1 MWVSVA
7 ETLTQRG
14 RRTRQKI
21 LATAAKM
28 IHDQGVKATSV
39 DAVLAG
45 SEAGKS
51 QFYHYFANKDDL
63 VREVLAYQFNQLV
76 REQGRLL
83 QRLDT
88 WDGIQAWFDFI
99 VEWQRRRRLLGGC
112 PIGSLAAEMA
122 ESDDELRKAL
132 AKAFDSWESFLMR
145 GLAAMQARGDLAAG
159 ADPVALAEATLAAIQ
174 GGILLAKT
182 KKKVQPLRNA
192 LDGAMAC
199 LRSYAAVP
207 SAARLSTRT
216 TRSSS
221 WRAIHRR
228 AGRA

>member
-1 MWVSVA
+1 MA
-7 ETLTQRG
+7 EALTDRG
-14 RRTRQKI
+14 KQTRQKI
-21 LATAAKM
+21 LATAAAM

-45 SEAGKS
+45 SGTGKS

-76 REQGRLL
+76 REQGALL

-88 WDGIQAWFDFI
+88 WDGIEAWFNFI

-122 ESDDELRKAL
+122 DCDDELRVAL
-132 AKAFDSWESFLMR
+132 VGAFDSWESFLKR
-145 GLAAMQARGDLAAG
+145 GLAAMQARGQLAPD
-159 ADPVALAEATLAAIQ
+159 ADPDALAEATLAAIQ

-182 KKKVQPLRNA
+182 KKSLQPLRNA
-192 LDGAMAC
+192 LAGALAC
-199 LRSYAAVP
+199 LHSFALNHGERPSRIRRAA
-207 SAARLSTRT
+207 STPRPAYGG
-216 TRSSS
+216 SSS
-221 WRAIHRR
+221 QMR
-228 AGRA
+228 